1 MKKIPSRPF
10 STTEQHLLKDPEVR
24 AQYVKEMKWLSP
36 ETLPQENGTEAI
48 LWLTTDKGFPD
59 VSAHCFI
66 KDGAWHWMDTHEVIK
81 RQDCIMGWQPW
92 PEPPV
97 TYSLLQEER

>member
-1 MKKIPSRPF
+1 
-10 STTEQHLLKDPEVR
+10 
-24 AQYVKEMKWLSP
+24 MKWLSP